1 MKFQYNPTVIKL
13 QHPFRYI
20 NGILIK
26 NGFNDL
32 DSNTYQSLVNTPTF
46 QELLAEKAIILM
58 EEPKRKRKPVEVK
71 EVQPIKEEVKP
82 EEPSKQENSIF
93 PDNFDISKKTVKDG
107 LAIIAEE
114 TNIGVLSQWL
124 EQENSV
130 GKRIKII
137 RAIELKLNSSDEE
150 Q

>member
-32 DSNTYQSLVNTPTF
+32 DSNTYSALFNTPTF

-82 EEPSKQENSIF
+82 EEPPKQENSIF
-93 PDNFDISKKTVKDG
+93 PDNFDISKKTVKEG

-114 TNIGVLSQWL
+114 TNIGILSQWL